1 LIKKRI
7 RFNFGQNFNQMI
19 LKDFLPPLA
28 LRQYVQTYRVVRF
41 IFDKNQPLPFKAF
54 APRPEN
60 CLMFFL
66 RQPDCIQFP
75 GNTQKL
81 ACSPIEL
88 IGQQTTVVNRFPSWD
103 VLNFQ
108 IVFQPTALYKLL
120 KIPAVELINQS
131 LDGASVFPREVTLLH
146 EQLQEAAEEYERM
159 ITLANEFITSLINK
173 TKPQTDRIDKVS
185 HSVLA
190 SGGNVSLDQL
200 ADAACL
206 SIKQF
211 RRKFS
216 MQVGVTPHYYV
227 RIARFIQAY
236 HLRNRMPQLDWLTVA
251 LQTGYYDYQHLSKDY
266 LEFTNQTPIGFHL
279 LESRSPERVLGIADE
294 VYKSR

>member
-1 LIKKRI
+1 
-7 RFNFGQNFNQMI
+7 MI
-19 LKDFLPPLA
+19 LRDFLPPLA

-41 IFDKNQPLPFKAF
+41 VFDRNQQLPFKAF

-66 RQPDCIQFP
+66 KQPDCIQFF
-75 GNTQKL
+75 GKIQKST
-81 ACSPIEL
+81 CPQIEL
-88 IGQQTTVVNRFPSWD
+88 VGQQTKVVNRFPGQD
-103 VLNFQ
+103 FLNFQ

-120 KIPAVELINQS
+120 KIPAIELINQS
-131 LDGASVFPREVTLLH
+131 LDGESVFPREIMQLY
-146 EQLQEAAEEYERM
+146 EQLQESADDYGRM
-159 ITLANEFITSLINK
+159 ITLANEFIICLIKKVN
-173 TKPQTDRIDKVS
+173 PQTDRIDKVS
-185 HSVLA
+185 QSVLA
-190 SGGNVSLDQL
+190 SGGNISLDWL

-216 MQVGVTPHYYV
+216 MQVGITPHHYTRIV
-227 RIARFIQAY
+227 RFMQA
-236 HLRNRMPQLDWLTVA
+236 HNLRNRMPHLDWLEVA
-251 LQTGYYDYQHLSKDY
+251 IQTGYYDYQHLSKDY
-266 LEFTNQTPIGFHL
+266 LEFTAQTPIGFHL